1 MIRAL
6 PLILAVLL
14 LTGPALA
21 ENKFTASIA
30 AGAALP
36 SEEFSDFY
44 NNGYGGEAS
53 FGYQINPGIQLTL
66 TAGMNRWSVNNDH
79 LNNLL
84 EQQGIP
90 ATIDLEAPLTVYPF
104 VVGVKYVPLSKG
116 IRPFFTL
123 FAGLHLLNLETSGTI
138 TIQNIQSITSP
149 LESRSKTWSE
159 FGFGIEVGLTVPLG
173 KRLALEASGKY
184 TAVDQTTVEL
194 LQEED
199 PGTGLIT
206 LNAIRYFNV
215 FAGLSYA
222 F

>member
-1 MIRAL
+1 MIRTL
-6 PLILAVLL
+6 PVILAALL
-14 LTGPALA
+14 LSMTGLA
-21 ENKFTASIA
+21 ENKFTVGIV
-30 AGAALP
+30 GGVALP

-44 NNGYGGEAS
+44 NSGYGGQAA

-66 TAGMNRWSVNNDH
+66 TAGMNRWTVNNDH
-79 LNNLL
+79 LNKLL
-84 EQQGIP
+84 EQQGLP
-90 ATIDLEAPLTVYPF
+90 ATITLDAPLSVYPF
-104 VVGVKYVPLSKG
+104 VVGVKYFPLSKG

-138 TIQNIQSITSP
+138 VVQSITFP
-149 LESRSKTWSE
+149 LESRSKTWTE
-159 FGFGIEVGLTVPLG
+159 FGFGIEVGLTVPLS
-173 KRLALEASGKY
+173 KRFFLEASGKY
-184 TAVDQTTVEL
+184 TAVDQTEVQL

-206 LNAIRYFNV
+206 MNAIRYFNV

>member
-1 MIRAL
+1 MTRTL
-6 PLILAVLL
+6 PVILTALL
-14 LTGPALA
+14 LSMTGLA
-21 ENKFTASIA
+21 ENKFTVGIV
-30 AGAALP
+30 GGFALP

-44 NNGYGGEAS
+44 NSGYGGQAA

-66 TAGMNRWSVNNDH
+66 TAGMNRWTVNNDH
-79 LNNLL
+79 LNKLL
-84 EQQGIP
+84 EQQGLP
-90 ATIDLEAPLTVYPF
+90 ATINLDAPLSVYPF
-104 VVGVKYVPLSKG
+104 IVGVKYVPLSKG

-123 FAGLHLLNLETSGTI
+123 FAGLHVLNLETSGTI

-149 LESRSKTWSE
+149 LEPRSKTWSE

-184 TAVDQTTVEL
+184 TAVDQTEVQL

-206 LNAIRYFNV
+206 MNAIRYFNV